1 MTVWSVCCARLPNSR
16 PRPGVPRRR
25 RSSFQ
30 FFRPQISSI
39 TSVSAEKIPLLYL
52 KHRMG
57 AQWEYNSSLTGVY
70 FDVLHEIATSE
81 SGTTFKDKNAC
92 P

>member
-1 MTVWSVCCARLPNSR
+1 
-16 PRPGVPRRR
+16 
-25 RSSFQ
+25 
-30 FFRPQISSI
+30 
-39 TSVSAEKIPLLYL
+39 
-52 KHRMG
+52 MG